1 MKKILS
7 MVLVLTLVL
16 SMGTVAMVASA
27 YDNENVV
34 QLSVDKAQIEN
45 GETVVVT
52 GTLPKM
58 SAEMSMLV
66 IKYTYN
72 TDLLT
77 CNGDFAIST
86 TGGVWT
92 ATDSSIQEGY
102 VCFQLSDPAFEV
114 NLTDADNAAFTVSFT
129 AKAEGTANFELMDNS
144 GDCDLFDAEYEELER
159 SLVNTSVKIGS
170 GGVEPIEEPTQ
181 FSVTFDIDGAT
192 TEVFVNEGSKVAA
205 ADVPGFPPS
214 AEYVYAWDK
223 DVTADIT
230 AETVFTAVKS
240 PRTYTVTAIGATAS
254 ASSVGYKS
262 AVTVTAE
269 DEKDGKAFSYFTKD
283 GKVVSYDKTYKL
295 LVYADT
301 TIEAVYNG
309 EASAVA
315 SAFIDAPYYTM
326 KGENIKMVSSLQV
339 VLPAGVKVESYAIY
353 RKTRTSEVP
362 YEADTLRETAPYTP
376 SASFNAQGRL
386 DYSVL
391 TSKSSAKFVDI
402 MFVARLSDGS
412 EVVSNVVSA
421 GASLAG

>member
-27 YDNENVV
+27 YDDENVV
-34 QLSVDKAQIEN
+34 QLSVDKAQIEV
-45 GETVVVT
+45 GDTVVVT

-114 NLTDADNAAFTVSFT
+114 NLTDADNARFTVSFT

-144 GDCDLFDAEYEELER
+144 GDCDLFDADYEELER
-159 SLVNTSVKIGS
+159 SLVNTSVKIGN
-170 GGVEPIEEPTQ
+170 GGVEPIPEPTY
-181 FSVTFDIDGAT
+181 FVVTFDVDGT
-192 TEVFVNEGSKVAA
+192 TTDVDVEEGKSVDAS
-205 ADVPGFPPS
+205 DVPGFPPS
-214 AEYVYAWDK
+214 AEFVYAWDK
-223 DVTADIT
+223 DVTAPIT

-240 PRTYTVTAIGATAS
+240 PRTYSITAVGATAS
-254 ASSVGYKS
+254 ATSVSYKT

-283 GKVVSYDKTYKL
+283 GKVVSYDKVYKF

-301 TIEAVYNG
+301 TVEAVYNG
-309 EASAVA
+309 EASAEA
-315 SAFIDAPYYTM
+315 SAFIDTPYYTM
-326 KGENIKMVSSLQV
+326 KGDNVKMVSSFQV
-339 VLPAGVKVESYAIY
+339 VLPAGVTVESYKIF
-353 RKTRTSEVP
+353 RKTRTNEVVADAEALKATKASEP
-362 YEADTLRETAPYTP
+362 AAK
-376 SASFNAQGRL
+376 FNAQGRL

-391 TSKSSAKFVDI
+391 SSKSSAKFVDI
-402 MFVARLSDGS
+402 MFVATLSDGT
-412 EVVSNVVSA
+412 VVESNVVSV
-421 GASLAG
+421 GASLA